1 MIIGA
6 LLGFGQSVFRQRDHD
21 LGRHASLDR
30 LLSVYL
36 VGFQLPLSGIV
47 LALPDGLV
55 NLCRPF
61 ITAYWAW
68 AGYFATMIDTRLY
81 DAFRLESN
89 ELIPNTGL
97 ASCILGL
104 HAACG
109 VFLVFYGCIQKRPL

>member
-1 MIIGA
+1 MLA
-6 LLGFGQSVFRQRDHD
+6 CVSMTAVCLGLSAVLPSADK
-21 LGRHASLDR
+21 AS

-89 ELIPNTGL
+89 EMIPNTGL
-97 ASCILGL
+97 ASCVLGL
-104 HAACG
+104 HDACG